1 MAGNASNNNIDDA
14 LIMSVDF
21 NSLQAKFAE
30 AFRALFLE
38 VNYVNSTKGRIIAF
52 TSKRLTPAQV
62 KYGVTSKEAC
72 VLVHCLRK
80 FRIYIHGN
88 PCIAIT
94 DHKAIPLPHS
104 VL

>member
-38 VNYVNSTKGRIIAF
+38 VNYVNSAD
-52 TSKRLTPAQV
+52 SA
-62 KYGVTSKEAC
+62 
-72 VLVHCLRK
+72 
-80 FRIYIHGN
+80 
-88 PCIAIT
+88 
-94 DHKAIPLPHS
+94 
-104 VL
+104 

>member
-38 VNYVNSTKGRIIAF
+38 VNYVNSAAGCRVGCGAVTRNLVGVMAEPAGLGHWLEVKG
-52 TSKRLTPAQV
+52 TSA
-62 KYGVTSKEAC
+62 G
-72 VLVHCLRK
+72 
-80 FRIYIHGN
+80 
-88 PCIAIT
+88 AI
-94 DHKAIPLPHS
+94 
-104 VL
+104 